1 MNATIRSI
9 CTLAEAVANYTMARA
24 AVLFVPL
31 KKRKF
36 FCVSMTGNNYGDN
49 IKALSDYIQT
59 NLSHSKVVWAFT
71 DSYYEKATC
80 SCKKVKLYT
89 FQYYFEILTSKY
101 VLSNCTFNHKMLMK
115 RKGQIYL
122 QTWHGTT
129 LKKIGHDIS
138 RDENKSLPKR
148 IEGFLGL
155 DPIGYDNSL
164 IDVFVSGS
172 KYMSQIYRDTF
183 WYKGELSE
191 VGTPRNDI
199 FFQEHPEVIEKVKKE
214 YGISADTGII
224 LYAPTFRTDSL
235 FECYDIDLDGLKKA
249 WEHKTGKQYKVLVR
263 LHPILLSNN
272 KLFSKLIG
280 NSVINASYY
289 PDMQELL
296 YSTDLLITDYSSSMF
311 DFMYT
316 YRPVVIYAKDRKEY
330 VRGMYFELEELPF
343 ILVNDNE
350 EIMEKIES
358 YDARSYTQE
367 INQFMNRIGS
377 VETGNATKNTVK
389 LLLQK

>member
-1 MNATIRSI
+1 MN
-9 CTLAEAVANYTMARA
+9 LAKVGVNYTVARA
-24 AVLFVPL
+24 IVLFMPL
-31 KKRKF
+31 KNRKF

-49 IKALSDYIQT
+49 IKALSDYIRANVQD
-59 NLSHSKVVWAFT
+59 SDVVWAFT
-71 DSYYEKATC
+71 DSYYEKITC

-89 FQYYFEILTSKY
+89 LQYYLEILTSKY

-138 RDENKSLPKR
+138 RDENRSLPKR
-148 IEGFLGL
+148 IESFLGL

-199 FFQEHPEVIEKVKKE
+199 FFQKHLEVIEKVKKE
-214 YGISADTGII
+214 YGIDADTGII

-249 WEHKTGKQYKVLVR
+249 WEHKTGKRYNVLVR
-263 LHPILLSNN
+263 LHPILLSSNN
-272 KLFSKLIG
+272 LYSKLLG
-280 NSVINASYY
+280 DSAINASYY

-296 YSTDLLITDYSSSMF
+296 YSTDLLVTDYSSSMF

-343 ILVNDNE
+343 ILVNDNDE
-350 EIMEKIES
+350 VNEKIEA
-358 YDARSYTQE
+358 YDASSYTQG
-367 INQFMNRIGS
+367 ISQFMNRIGS
-377 VETGNATKNTVK
+377 VETGNATQETVK

>member
-1 MNATIRSI
+1 MNATVRSI
-9 CTLAEAVANYTMARA
+9 LTFIRAGVNYTLVRTI
-24 AVLFVPL
+24 VLFVPL
-31 KKRKF
+31 KKKKF
-36 FCVSMTGNNYGDN
+36 FCVSMLGNNYGDN

-59 NLSHSKVVWAFT
+59 NLNDSEVVWAFT
-71 DSYYEKATC
+71 DSYYKKTTC
-80 SCKKVKLYT
+80 SSKKVRLYT
-89 FQYYFEILTSKY
+89 LQYYLEILTSKY

-129 LKKIGHDIS
+129 LKKIGHDVS
-138 RDENKSLPKR
+138 RDENRSLPKR
-148 IEGFLGL
+148 IESFLGL

-199 FFQEHPEVIEKVKKE
+199 FFQKHPEVIEKVKKK
-214 YGISADTGII
+214 YGIDADTGII

-235 FECYDIDLDGLKKA
+235 FECYDIDLNTLQRA
-249 WEHKTGKQYKVLVR
+249 WEDKSGKKCKVLVR
-263 LHPILLSNN
+263 LHPNLLNN
-272 KLFSKLIG
+272 IDLFSNFLG
-280 NSVINASYY
+280 GSVINASYY

-296 YSTDLLITDYSSSMF
+296 YSTDLLVTDYSSSMF

-343 ILVNDNE
+343 ILVNDND
-350 EIMEKIES
+350 EINEKIEA
-358 YDARSYTQE
+358 YDASSYTQG
-367 INQFMNRIGS
+367 ISQFMNRIGS
-377 VETGNATKNTVK
+377 VETGNATQETVK
-389 LLLQK
+389 LLLQR